1 MPRVLV
7 YTDAVG
13 WGGAEQVLQTLV
25 GGLSDEWEVLVVG
38 TSAEICTRITSA
50 RPGSRWSTVTPGPRW
65 DLRSVLRLRRFFADV
80 SPDVVHVNLTW
91 PLASWHA
98 QLALATVR
106 APVVVLHEHLP
117 NPFRRRAYRV
127 VKRVLSRRADCH
139 VVVSAAAADRLA
151 EVTGLARR
159 RLTVVPN
166 GVEAP
171 ENGLVGRPRSGPPV
185 VVSIGRFT
193 PQKGFDVLV
202 QALPLVPDAELRVV
216 GARTVDESE
225 ALERLADACGVGN
238 RVRVL
243 PWTDR
248 LHDVLAESD
257 AVVIASRAEAAQL
270 VLLEALAAGLPVVS
284 TRVGSAEEVLG
295 RLDERLLVPVED
307 AEALAGALRLVLSD
321 PALRD
326 DIGVR
331 GRRLVLHEYTTAAV
345 CCRFE
350 DLYLEH
356 LAGRRRRRRWGA
368 APGTRTTPGSG
379 GR

>member
-25 GGLSDEWEVLVVG
+25 GGLSEKWEVLVVG
-38 TSAEICTRITSA
+38 TSAEICARITSA
-50 RPGSRWSTVTPGPRW
+50 RPGSRWSTVTSAPRW
-65 DLRSVLRLRRFFADV
+65 DLRSVLRLRRVFADAA
-80 SPDVVHVNLTW
+80 PDVVHVNLTW

-98 QLALATVR
+98 QLALVTVR

-117 NPFRRRAYRV
+117 NPFRHRAYRV
-127 VKRVLSRRADCH
+127 VKRVLSSRADCH
-139 VVVSAAAADRLA
+139 VVVSVAAADRLA

-159 RLTVVPN
+159 RLIVVPN

-171 ENGLVGRPRSGPPV
+171 ENGLVGRPRSGPPM

-202 QALPLVPDAELRVV
+202 QALPLVPAAELRVV

-225 ALERLADACGVGN
+225 ALERLAVACGVGN

-248 LHDVLAESD
+248 LHDVLAEAD
-257 AVVIASRAEAAQL
+257 VVAIASRAEAAQL

-321 PALRD
+321 PTLRD

-345 CCRFE
+345 CRRFE
-350 DLYLEH
+350 NLYLEH